1 MGWALILLL
10 LIHYLTSRKAKP
22 LPLPNDPVL
31 LKSIQQLYSTWHPP
45 TLKFLFNREI
55 QKFPHYEP
63 FLTEAYA
70 RQLKLLDNFEKG
82 EEEAINHIKT
92 LLMDRIAQCQSQQ
105 MLDSL
110 RNQFSLLVAKIP
122 EWEALFHLPRL
133 KFNSNSK
140 RSSKNL
146 FEHCLTVEE
155 VKKRFRR
162 LAFLNH
168 PDKGGCDKAMREIVR
183 QYECALLHTKPFS
196 KKSQSK

>member
-10 LIHYLTSRKAKP
+10 LIHYFTSRKTKS
-22 LPLPNDPVL
+22 LPLPNDPAL
-31 LKSIQQLYSTWHPP
+31 HQSIEQLYSTWHIP
-45 TLKFLFNREI
+45 TLQFLVNREI

-63 FLTEAYA
+63 FLTEAYT
-70 RQLKLLDNFEKG
+70 RQLKLLDQFEKG
-82 EEEAINHIKT
+82 EEEAIERVKNVLI
-92 LLMDRIAQCQSQQ
+92 DRIHQCKSQQ
-105 MLDSL
+105 MLDSV

-133 KFNSNSK
+133 KFNSNAK

-183 QYECALLHTKPFS
+183 QYECALLHRKPFS
-196 KKSQSK
+196 KNSQSK